1 MTEPSS
7 PEEEAPIQDG
17 DKELEVDTDN
27 SVAPVFPPDTP
38 EEFNSQD
45 GNAWPDRRKDG
56 SSFEDV
62 AFAPEPQL
70 DEGAK

>member
-1 MTEPSS
+1 MTESSS

-38 EEFNSQD
+38 EGFVEGD
-45 GNAWPDRRKDG
+45 GWPEIHSDG
-56 SSFEDV
+56 SHFEDV